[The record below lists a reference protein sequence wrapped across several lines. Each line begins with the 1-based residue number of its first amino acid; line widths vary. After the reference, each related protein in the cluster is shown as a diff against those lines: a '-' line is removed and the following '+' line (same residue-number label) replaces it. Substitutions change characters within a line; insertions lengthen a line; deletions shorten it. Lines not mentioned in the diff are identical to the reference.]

1 MTEPELLQCLDALP
15 PDIRQELDEIREAG
29 RGAFRHAQTQQIVD
43 GHLNL
48 LLRLRRVHHATHADL
63 VEVLGHCGITGP
75 NGAAL
80 TAATLSSAISRAKVR
95 AKAKAKVSSRSSSS
109 DSSGSLT
116 RSAPLGR
123 AAAPAPVSRLSRGHA
138 DVGEPQ
144 PDLSFASQVAPPPRT
159 VAPNDVDLV
168 FGTAG
173 SSSGPEPPAVRRPD
187 HRERQIDFLARAME
201 D

>member
-1 MTEPELLQCLDALP
+1 MTELELQQCLDALP

-48 LLRLRRVHHATHADL
+48 LLRLRRVHYATHADL
-63 VEVLGHCGITGP
+63 VEMLGHCGITGP

-116 RSAPLGR
+116 RSAPPAR
-123 AAAPAPVSRLSRGHA
+123 AAAPSPVSRLPRGHA
-138 DVGEPQ
+138 AVGEPE
-144 PDLSFASQVAPPPRT
+144 PDLPFASQAAPPPRT
-159 VAPNDVDLV
+159 VTLTGAAPVV
-168 FGTAG
+168 GAQV
-173 SSSGPEPPAVRRPD
+173 SASGPEPPAVRRSD

>member
-1 MTEPELLQCLDALP
+1 MTEPELQQCLDALP
-15 PDIRQELDEIREAG
+15 TDIRQELDEIREAG
-29 RGAFRHAQTQQIVD
+29 RSAFRHAQTQQIVD

-95 AKAKAKVSSRSSSS
+95 AKAKAKVSSRSE
-109 DSSGSLT
+109 SSGSLT
-116 RSAPLGR
+116 RSAPPAR
-123 AAAPAPVSRLSRGHA
+123 AAAPFPVSRLPRGYA
-138 DVGEPQ
+138 DVGEPE
-144 PDLSFASQVAPPPRT
+144 PDLPFASQAAPPAPIAAPTGAAPVVAPQ
-159 VAPNDVDLV
+159 VSA
-168 FGTAG
+168 
-173 SSSGPEPPAVRRPD
+173 SGPEPPAVRRSD
-187 HRERQIDFLARAME
+187 HRDRQIDFLARAME